1 MLSSITNID
10 HSILFALNG
19 SDYPVIDSLVLILTN
34 AYTWIPL
41 YLILIFLIV
50 RNNEKL
56 SQVVLVI
63 SAGVLCVALS
73 SIISELVCKPLIARP
88 RPLYASELT
97 GMLDLVEGYHARG
110 FSFFSSHAAN
120 TFSLA
125 IFLSLLVRRYTF
137 TIAMITWSLINCWTR
152 LYLGVHYP
160 SDVLVGILCGAV
172 VGFVI
177 YLVFIH
183 FYLKISSRLH
193 FISNQY
199 TRTGYSLADID
210 IVLNVLMT
218 LYVIIIIM
226 AIINLSI

>member
-41 YLILIFLIV
+41 YLILIFLI
-50 RNNEKL
+50 
-56 SQVVLVI
+56 
-63 SAGVLCVALS
+63 
-73 SIISELVCKPLIARP
+73 ISELVCKPLIARP

-97 GMLDLVEGYHARG
+97 GMLDLVDGYHARG

-125 IFLSLLVRRYTF
+125 VFLSLLVRRYTF

-210 IVLNVLMT
+210 IVLNVLMI

>member
-97 GMLDLVEGYHARG
+97 GMLDLVDGYHARG

-120 TFSLA
+120 
-125 IFLSLLVRRYTF
+125 TF

-210 IVLNVLMT
+210 IVLNVLMI